1 MSAAGDISPKL
12 KGKKSLPIDISY
24 PLGGVENT
32 NNSNWIVKPA
42 ETKTIST
49 AAFGSGQAASNIA
62 IGYGAYATMQTSE
75 SDGSIAIG
83 SNAVATNS
91 GAIRIGNAPN
101 YNDPSQI
108 NGAKGA
114 NSIVI
119 GNGGRTG
126 NAWGIAI
133 GTGAWAGATATIA
146 IGQSANPSGGN
157 SLAIGN
163 YTAAAGTNSVAIG
176 YGALIECAAA
186 ANYSVAFGTAAKTD
200 FVGEFT
206 YETGAFALA
215 GDAKSSWF
223 GLLTTTTSATSLE
236 LGTGSS
242 ATAVHTNRIVLTND
256 STYMFDM
263 DLIARNTATDT
274 ESAAWNLK
282 FAIRR
287 GTNAASTTLIGTPVK
302 TIFGQDT
309 GATTWDVS
317 VVADTTNGRP
327 NISVT
332 GEAAK
337 TIRWVGNVRMTKVN
351 G

>member
-1 MSAAGDISPKL
+1 MSAAGDISPRL

-24 PLGGVENT
+24 PLGGLENT
-32 NNSNWIVKPA
+32 NNSNWIIKPA
-42 ETKTIST
+42 ETKSITT
-49 AAFGSGQAASNIA
+49 AAFASGYAASNIA
-62 IGYGAYATMQTSE
+62 IGYGAYASMQTNE
-75 SDGSIAIG
+75 IDGSIAIG
-83 SNAVATNS
+83 SNAVSTYS

-101 YNDPSQI
+101 NNDTTQI
-108 NGAKGA
+108 QGAKGA
-114 NSIVI
+114 NSIAI
-119 GNGGRTG
+119 GQSTRSSGGH
-126 NAWGIAI
+126 AIAI
-133 GTGAWAGATATIA
+133 GTSAIGGAVGAIA
-146 IGQSANPSGGN
+146 IGQSANPSGSYSIGLGGGVTVTGN
-157 SLAIGN
+157 YSLAIGYGSLIECSAVAN
-163 YTAAAGTNSVAIG
+163 NSVAIG
-176 YGALIECAAA
+176 I
-186 ANYSVAFGTAAKTD
+186 AAKTE
-200 FVGEFT
+200 FNGEFT
-206 YETGAFALA
+206 YGTGAFSLA

-242 ATAVHTNRIVLTND
+242 ATAVHTNRLVLSND
-256 STYMFDM
+256 STYMFDV
-263 DLIARNTATDT
+263 DIVARNTATDT

-309 GATTWDVS
+309 GTTTWDIS

-337 TIRWVGNVRMTKVN
+337 TIRWVGNARMTKVT